1 MECAVSHDL
10 RKHLAAVDREDAY
23 EEWLDS
29 AVCERIERLEGMGDE
44 DLAAA
49 LDDLIAG
56 TPAYEELFDTNG
68 NLLPGAARPLRT
80 WVSAEIIIERI
91 RISLTRST
99 H

>member
-1 MECAVSHDL
+1 MECVVSRDL
-10 RKHLAAVDREDAY
+10 AKHLAAVDREDAY
-23 EEWLDS
+23 EEWLD
-29 AVCERIERLEGMGDE
+29 AAIRERLERLEGMGDD

-49 LDDLIAG
+49 LDELIAG
-56 TPAYEELFDTNG
+56 TPAYEALFDTNG

-80 WVSAEIIIERI
+80 WVSNEITIERI

>member
-23 EEWLDS
+23 EEWLD
-29 AVCERIERLEGMGDE
+29 VTVRERLERLADMGDE

-49 LDDLIAG
+49 LDELIAG
-56 TPAYEELFDTNG
+56 TPAYEELFDTDG

-80 WVSAEIIIERI
+80 WVIAEITIERI